1 MSMLDPNKAIEKLAR
16 TMGRMPGLVVEYSVY
31 EPPRWSVYFQISENA
46 DGWTALKVVTRA
58 AIPPTGEYPGLEV
71 GLVDVNEDDC
81 LIFGFCNIA
90 EDVDPD
96 EAEAT
101 IRALSLLRN
110 RKGGLRTRGRVCLIG
125 D

>member
-1 MSMLDPNKAIEKLAR
+1 MIALDPQEATDKLAK
-16 TMGRMPGLVVEYSVY
+16 TMGRIPGLEVERCIY
-31 EPPRWSVYFQISENA
+31 EPPRWCVYFRISENVE
-46 DGWTALKVVTRA
+46 GWTALKLVTGVSVPAR
-58 AIPPTGEYPGLEV
+58 GEYPSLEV